1 MSNPPPIKPTAHG
14 RDPSETP
21 AVKDVYQE
29 DVLQASNEITQES
42 PVKQAA
48 AEYLD
53 NTNLGVDDVVPTIS
67 DSIGSDSD
75 GATFDFSESKKRVE
89 KAFGANGST
98 TGLSSKQKRDIG
110 NAIETI
116 SSNRD
121 SKLLFND
128 VEKVIK
134 GGTDNLSATSIVD
147 TINTIAGRGE
157 VFKMLDLDAQAGFIR
172 SISDTLIEWKI
183 PELIDTLLDSLDD
196 AKLKNE
202 MLEENAIRASRKGDL
217 DQTKHFC
224 EKMGQG
230 RSYQIHRDLIMNLMK
245 SYKIDD
251 DETRS
256 FQSLGTT
263 MLNFYRWL
271 NPLWDK
277 DPYDTDLTCL
287 EFYTFAN
294 NNAEAVLRFTD
305 VAQNA
310 ALGTKVK
317 IEKPL
322 QTAGRL
328 FPKMVTWQHV
338 Q

>member
-1 MSNPPPIKPTAHG
+1 MSNPPPIKPTVHG
-14 RDPSETP
+14 KDPAETP
-21 AVKDVYQE
+21 VVKDVYQD
-29 DVLQASNEITQES
+29 DVLEASNEITQES

-53 NTNLGVDDVVPTIS
+53 NTNLGVDDIVPTVS

-75 GATFDFSESKKRVE
+75 GATFDFSVAKKRVE

-98 TGLSSKQKRDIG
+98 TGLSGKQKRDIG
-110 NAIETI
+110 NAIEAL
-116 SSNRD
+116 SGNKD

-128 VEKVIK
+128 IEKTIK

-147 TINTIAGRGE
+147 TINTMAGRGE
-157 VFKMLDLDAQAGFIR
+157 VFKMLDLEAQAGFIR
-172 SISDTLIEWKI
+172 GISDTLIEWKI
-183 PELIDTLLDSLDD
+183 PELLDSLLDALSD

-217 DQTKHFC
+217 DQTKYFC
-224 EKMGQG
+224 SKMGQG
-230 RSYQIHRDLIMNLMK
+230 RSHQIHRDLITNLMK
-245 SYKIDD
+245 SYKL
-251 DETRS
+251 DEEDTRS
-256 FQSLGTT
+256 YKTLGTT
-263 MLNFYRWL
+263 MLDFYIWL

-277 DPYDTDLTCL
+277 DPYDPDLTCL
-287 EFYTFAN
+287 EFYTYAN